1 MKSTESQKKLFL
13 SNKLICQSLTRDL
26 SLRQQKIIGQIFY
39 TFFQILFLYLLHT
52 LKKFICVKIE

>member
-39 TFFQILFLYLLHT
+39 TIFQILFLYLLHT